1 MKVPCFDQFFSDSC
15 KWSVDQRDRLQV
27 IFPKTAQRKNQTFS
41 EILNTLCLGK
51 ACQIYV
57 EKNLN

>member
-1 MKVPCFDQFFSDSC
+1 MFDQFFSDSY

-27 IFPKTAQRKNQTFS
+27 IFPKTAQRKNVQTFS
-41 EILNTLCLGK
+41 EILNTLFLRK